1 MNNIA
6 QSANP
11 SVPLLRGSEEQVA
24 KLRRRLEDVFRNV
37 SLAHDVIALC
47 VELSQDNCGDFN
59 PEIAHVLRRCAA
71 EKLHFQMEVLT
82 KVIERLGGT
91 PVLGNAKTMTTG
103 RATS

>member
-47 VELSQDNCGDFN
+47 VELS
-59 PEIAHVLRRCAA
+59 
-71 EKLHFQMEVLT
+71 
-82 KVIERLGGT
+82 
-91 PVLGNAKTMTTG
+91 
-103 RATS
+103 